1 MIKNNRGKKDNQWSF
16 KELHA
21 LIVRK
26 QFIREER
33 FGVKIGVS
41 EEKTDN
47 VIMNDK
53 KGENEKNTKET
64 ELKPLQPTEEKKK
77 MNKSVYDEKLPI
89 IIQSKKCGYD
99 LFKDEIC
106 DTNALITKSRKIGY
120 IFTDT
125 KKRILGVVYRSDDE
139 RKIYYGMAE
148 ILFFKRFKEEFG
160 TWRIIK
166 INGEYLPFDK
176 LEKILSLQDAFSC
189 TTDSRRR

>member
-1 MIKNNRGKKDNQWSF
+1 M
-16 KELHA
+16 
-21 LIVRK
+21 
-26 QFIREER
+26 
-33 FGVKIGVS
+33 KIGVS
-41 EEKTDN
+41 KEKNDN

-53 KGENEKNTKET
+53 NGENEKNIKET
-64 ELKPLQPTEEKKK
+64 ELKTLQPTEKKKK

-99 LFKDEIC
+99 LFKDKRC
-106 DTNALITKSRKIGY
+106 DTNASITRSRKIGY
-120 IFTDT
+120 IFTDSQ
-125 KKRILGVVYRSDDE
+125 KRNLGIVYCSDDE

-166 INGEYLPFDK
+166 INGEYLLFDK

>member
-1 MIKNNRGKKDNQWSF
+1 M
-16 KELHA
+16 
-21 LIVRK
+21 
-26 QFIREER
+26 
-33 FGVKIGVS
+33 KIGVS

-53 KGENEKNTKET
+53 KGENEKTTKET
-64 ELKPLQPTEEKKK
+64 ELKTLQPTEEKKK

-106 DTNALITKSRKIGY
+106 DTNASITRSRKIGY

-166 INGEYLPFDK
+166 INAEPVLESDCGGIFFARARHGGRKNETHFKQPPRFVRRDSK
-176 LEKILSLQDAFSC
+176 LHDFGQRGRF
-189 TTDSRRR
+189 R